1 MSSELLTV
9 VIPTRDRPDFL
20 ELALRSVVERQ
31 ETIPKII
38 VSDNSTRDLPELEV
52 LRRKYGFSYVRQ
64 SGQLSM
70 FDHHNACLRL
80 PSTPWAFLLHD
91 DDELSPNIVRKLE
104 SLAKSSD
111 AGAIVGGIEYIDE
124 NSARRGSWLPDREG
138 NFKGEEIVLHL
149 GLDYRVCPPGIL
161 WNLAACRELGGFPL
175 AHGNPN
181 EQALLLHLAFS
192 YGVVLV
198 PQMMGRFRVW
208 ANQTTN
214 LSTPERAEYMVGMT
228 IEGAQSMRE
237 IGLSRSAAD
246 QLLDYQIWWIFRY
259 ATPLFSKHPF
269 FVSRLCRKCE
279 IATPPNG
286 VWRARVRSEYPFL
299 FWKPRRLAT
308 LFVVMAM
315 TFVPGPIRRAL
326 NRATGIVGAK

>member
-9 VIPTRDRPDFL
+9 VIPTRDRPDYL

-31 ETIPKII
+31 EAIPKII

-64 SGQLSM
+64 SGKLSM

-91 DDELSPNIVRKLE
+91 DDELSPNIVQKLE
-104 SLAKSSD
+104 SIAKSSD

-124 NSARRGSWLPDREG
+124 NGATRASWLPEMDG

-161 WNLAACRELGGFPL
+161 WNMAACRKLGGFPSMNEN
-175 AHGNPN
+175 AN

-198 PQMMGRFRVW
+198 PQMVGRYRLW

-214 LSTPERAEYMVGMT
+214 LSTPQRAEYIVDMT
-228 IEGAQSMRE
+228 IQGAQSMRE
-237 IGLSRSAAD
+237 IGISQSAVD

-259 ATPLFSKHPF
+259 ATALFSKHPF

-286 VWRARVRSEYPFL
+286 AWRKRVRSEYPFL

-315 TFVPGPIRRAL
+315 TFVPGPIRRAV
-326 NRATGIVGAK
+326 NRATGLVVTK